1 MSNKNFM
8 KIAAAFSLSAV
19 MTLSSFSYVP
29 VTAFSPAEAEK
40 SISELEEL
48 KTENKE
54 HIAELQKEIEEYQS
68 KYENVEADESVKL
81 EYRNALTE
89 KMELQ
94 SQNID
99 YVSGQ
104 ISKLDDEIGENVEQI
119 NLIESQ
125 VKDTDEK
132 IEGNVALL
140 KKRIRVSYMSS
151 GDSISSILF
160 GSSSFYDMLAKF
172 ELIAKVAEHDKDLI
186 KTLKEQINELK
197 TLRTSLETTQAEL
210 TENLESEKE
219 KKAEFTAAL
228 DALGEDYTATQE
240 ELDRLDGV
248 KTEINESI
256 VKSQKAIDE
265 EEEELKKIASQVEEF
280 ERMIAAHSISVS
292 ESVSESESI
301 AASEAESRAEESRR
315 AAKSRREEES
325 RRAAEEAKRAAEG
338 SRRAAENNEKP
349 TTQAPEVQTQPS
361 TEPATEAPKQE
372 EPVTP
377 SAETQAPAP
386 SSQPTYS
393 SGFCWPV
400 ANGYGII
407 YSPYGTRGGAFHK
420 GIDITASDSG
430 TIMGKAIVAACDGI
444 VFSVENTCPHNYG
457 KSDSCRCG
465 GGYGRY
471 VVIKHND
478 GKYCTLYA
486 HLSNAIVSVG
496 QSVSQ
501 GETIGYA
508 GSTGDSRGAHLHFE
522 VRYWPFKWTQENT
535 INPVQ
540 FVSEP

>member
-1 MSNKNFM
+1 M

-240 ELDRLDGV
+240 ELNRLDGV

-256 VKSQKAIDE
+256 VKSQKAIEE

-301 AASEAESRAEESRR
+301 AASAAESRAEE
-315 AAKSRREEES
+315 SRREEES
-325 RRAAEEAKRAAEG
+325 RRAAEDAKRAAEE

-349 TTQAPEVQTQPS
+349 ATQAPEVQTQPS
-361 TEPATEAPKQE
+361 TEPATEAPKRE

-377 SAETQAPAP
+377 STETQAPAP

-400 ANGYGII
+400 ANGYGKIG
-407 YSPYGTRGGAFHK
+407 SPYGTRGGGFHK
-420 GIDITASDSG
+420 GIDINASDSG
-430 TIMGKAIVAACDGI
+430 TIMGKPIVAACDGI
-444 VFSVENTCPHNYG
+444 VFYVVNTCPHNYG
-457 KSDSCRCG
+457 KSDSCGCG

-471 VVIKHND
+471 VVIRHND

-522 VRYWPFKWTQENT
+522 VRYWPFQWTTENT
-535 INPVQ
+535 INPEQ

>member
-1 MSNKNFM
+1 M

-197 TLRTSLETTQAEL
+197 TLRTSLENTQAEL

-240 ELDRLDGV
+240 ELNRLDGV
-248 KTEINESI
+248 KAEIHESI
-256 VKSQKAIDE
+256 EERQKVMEE

-280 ERMIAAHSISVS
+280 EKMIVAHSISVS

-315 AAKSRREEES
+315 AAASRREEES
-325 RRAAEEAKRAAEG
+325 RSAAEEAKRAAEE

-349 TTQAPEVQTQPS
+349 TTQAPKVQTQPS

-377 SAETQAPAP
+377 STEAQAPAV

-393 SGFCWPV
+393 SGFGWPV
-400 ANGYGII
+400 ADGYGVIKSHFGI
-407 YSPYGTRGGAFHK
+407 RDGVLHK
-420 GIDITASDSG
+420 GVDINASDSG
-430 TIMGKAIVAACDGI
+430 TIMGKPIVAACDGI
-444 VFSVENTCPHNYG
+444 VYYVVNTCPHNYG
-457 KSDSCRCG
+457 KSDSCGCG

-471 VVIKHND
+471 VVIRHND

-501 GETIGYA
+501 GEVIGYA
-508 GSTGDSRGAHLHFE
+508 GSTGYSTGAHLHFE
-522 VRYWPFKWTQENT
+522 VRHLPFAWTSDNAIDPEQF
-535 INPVQ
+535 ISNP
-540 FVSEP
+540 